1 MTLLRGETM
10 PKATLDDILSEQK
23 RTNKLLEK
31 IEKNTRK
38 STVSPPQVQNI
49 EIPLSPIDKGLSL
62 GAINSLIK

>member
-1 MTLLRGETM
+1 M

-38 STVSPPQVQNI
+38 STVSPPQVPNI
-49 EIPLSPIDKGLSL
+49 EMSLSPIDKGLSL